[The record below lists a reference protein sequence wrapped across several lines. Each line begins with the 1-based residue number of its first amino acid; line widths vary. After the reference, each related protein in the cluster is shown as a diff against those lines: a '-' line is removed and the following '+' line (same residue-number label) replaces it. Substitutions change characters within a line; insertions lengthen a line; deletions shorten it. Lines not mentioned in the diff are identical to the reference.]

1 MTSRLAVPLRPW
13 VQRYGALIRTAWL
26 VDVQY
31 RAAIA
36 LWLLWGM
43 LEPLVTLGIW
53 WSIAEQ
59 GAVGGY
65 AQNDFAQYFFGV
77 VLINQLT
84 VAWDAYYIDPWIRGG
99 EMNFRLARPM
109 APMHE
114 AIADNIAYKIRSVL
128 VVVSAWL
135 LIAIFWPAVRL
146 PFDPGRWMLAALA
159 TALAAALRF
168 VNGYALGLLA
178 FWTTRATAF
187 VSVQYGL
194 SLFLSGRIAPMAL
207 LPPAIA
213 GVAAVTWFPSMLAFP
228 VDLLTGGVHGAR
240 AVATGFLMQLAWL
253 FVWGVF
259 CTTVWR
265 RGIRRYAAVGG

>member
-1 MTSRLAVPLRPW
+1 MSGAPASVVRLWA
-13 VQRYGALIRTAWL
+13 QRYGALIRTAWL

-36 LWLLWGM
+36 LWLLWGV

-53 WSIAEQ
+53 WSIAAR
-59 GAVGGY
+59 GDVGGY

-84 VAWDAYYIDPWIRGG
+84 VAWDAYYIDAWIRGG

-109 APMHE
+109 TPLHE
-114 AIADNIAYKIRSVL
+114 AIADNIAYKIRSVI
-128 VVVSAWL
+128 VVVLAWL
-135 LIAIFWPAVRL
+135 LIAAFWPAVRL
-146 PFDPGRWMLAALA
+146 SFDPGRWLLAGFA
-159 TALAAALRF
+159 TVLAAALRF

-194 SLFLSGRIAPMAL
+194 SLFLSGRIAPLAL
-207 LPPAIA
+207 LPPALA
-213 GVAAVTWFPSMLAFP
+213 SFAAITWFPSMLAFP
-228 VDLLTGGVHGAR
+228 VDLLTGA
-240 AVATGFLMQLAWL
+240 ATAPHTIAAGFLAQLAWL
-253 FVWGVF
+253 LVW
-259 CTTVWR
+259 CALCLLVWR
-265 RGIRRYAAVGG
+265 RGLRHYAAVGG